1 MQAMSASA
9 VLVGRE
15 AQVEALQEFLHGGP
29 AGRPPVMLVAGEAGV
44 GKTALVDH
52 VLAGAGQPVRR
63 GWTAGRKSAVY
74 EVLAQVLAP
83 TAIGMVGAA
92 MTIEARGWRNH
103 DKRLPEDGVGGP
115 RRPRRPAGAAPVLST
130 GSGGLGRE
138 LALVLP
144 GLGPPPAETSQ
155 SALAAAVSAALAGM
169 AGPGRLA
176 VFLDDL
182 QWADDATLDLLPA
195 LAGAIGGGPV
205 ALIGCYRSD
214 ELPRDHR
221 LRAARAEL
229 RRSRQLAEIDL
240 APLPGP
246 CVAAI
251 LAALLGAQPEPDLV
265 SVVADRADG
274 IPFAVEE
281 LAAALRLGGHLDY
294 REGTVGLAGTGS
306 AVIPEG
312 IREAVLLRATQLGPD
327 AAPVLDAAA
336 VAGNEFDVELV
347 LAVAGAPEWPEQLTS
362 CGLVSAVSDGRA
374 AFRHALTRD
383 AAYAA
388 VPWSRRRALHQA
400 IAGRLAAA
408 HAPPAL
414 IAEHL
419 LAARDLGGARAALV
433 AAAAA
438 DYAVHAYRDAAR
450 ALRTALDL
458 WPPRGED
465 AERLAVVD
473 QLARCAEMCSEHA
486 EAVTLLREL
495 ADGYRGAARD
505 GAAHDRAARDGAAQ
519 ERLAG
524 AQRRLALAHELL
536 GQWDAALAAREAAAV
551 AFAAAGQPAEAAV
564 ERLAAAAHLRSAASF
579 SAALDTLAAARPD
592 AEASGRADLL
602 LRIDGLRGNVLSRM
616 GRTREGLATV
626 RASLDA
632 ALAQALAGPAAE
644 LYQRLADSLE
654 HAGEYGA
661 ATVAYTTG
669 YEFCQEHGEQTAGQ
683 LCRACVTA
691 VLFVAGHWDRA
702 LEVCADATG
711 ADGALPHARAV
722 GTGIGGLIHA
732 FRGSAATARRDLL
745 AATSIATR
753 IELTAMELLSGW
765 GLCVLD
771 DATGAQEAAVARAR
785 RILARWEESG
795 ERHYTI
801 AIAQWSSTLFAEA
814 GDPAGARACAAV
826 LARIAEATAQPEA
839 LAALAHALGE
849 TAHLDGAPG
858 TGAQE
863 LLRAAES
870 FASLGLP
877 LATAQAQRRAAA
889 ALAAAGQT
897 AAAADQLRAAHGVF
911 AGLGAARAAGQC
923 AAGLVALGRKPPR
936 RPGGGRRAGALSRR
950 ESEVMA
956 LVAQGLTSRDIGG
969 RLFLSPRTVEMH
981 VQNSLDKLGCR
992 TRAEAV
998 RRLTELGTWSGAA
1011 ASAP

>member
-1 MQAMSASA
+1 
-9 VLVGRE
+9 
-15 AQVEALQEFLHGGP
+15 
-29 AGRPPVMLVAGEAGV
+29 
-44 GKTALVDH
+44 
-52 VLAGAGQPVRR
+52 
-63 GWTAGRKSAVY
+63 
-74 EVLAQVLAP
+74 
-83 TAIGMVGAA
+83 
-92 MTIEARGWRNH
+92 
-103 DKRLPEDGVGGP
+103 
-115 RRPRRPAGAAPVLST
+115 
-130 GSGGLGRE
+130 
-138 LALVLP
+138 
-144 GLGPPPAETSQ
+144 
-155 SALAAAVSAALAGM
+155 
-169 AGPGRLA
+169 
-176 VFLDDL
+176 
-182 QWADDATLDLLPA
+182 
-195 LAGAIGGGPV
+195 
-205 ALIGCYRSD
+205 
-214 ELPRDHR
+214 
-221 LRAARAEL
+221 
-229 RRSRQLAEIDL
+229 
-240 APLPGP
+240 
-246 CVAAI
+246 
-251 LAALLGAQPEPDLV
+251 
-265 SVVADRADG
+265 
-274 IPFAVEE
+274 
-281 LAAALRLGGHLDY
+281 
-294 REGTVGLAGTGS
+294 VGLAGTGD

-312 IREAVLLRATQLGPD
+312 IREAVLLRAAQLGPD
-327 AAPVLDAAA
+327 VAPVLDAAA

-347 LAVAGAPEWPEQLTS
+347 LTVAGVPEWPEQLAS

-400 IAGRLAAA
+400 IAGRLAAG

-419 LAARDLGGARAALV
+419 LAARDLPAARAALV
-433 AAAAA
+433 AAAAQ

-458 WPPRGED
+458 WPPGGED

-473 QLARCAEMCSEHA
+473 QLARCAEMCAEHA
-486 EAVTLLREL
+486 EVVTLLREL
-495 ADGYRGAARD
+495 ADGYRGSAAQD
-505 GAAHDRAARDGAAQ
+505 HAAQDHAAQDHAAQDRAAQARTVQARTVQARTVQ
-519 ERLAG
+519 ARLAG

-579 SAALDTLAAARPD
+579 PAALDTLAAARPD

-616 GRTREGLATV
+616 GRVREGVATV
-626 RASLDA
+626 RAALDA

-654 HAGEYGA
+654 HAGEYAA
-661 ATVAYTTG
+661 ATAAYTTG

-702 LEVCADATG
+702 LEVCADAAG
-711 ADGALPHARAV
+711 ADGAVPHARAV

-745 AATSIATR
+745 AATSLATR
-753 IELTAMELLSGW
+753 IELTAMELLSAW

-771 DATGAQEAAVARAR
+771 DASGAAEEAAARAR
-785 RILARWEESG
+785 GILARWEQTA

-801 AIAQWSSTLFAEA
+801 AIMQWSSTLFAES

-849 TAHLDGAPG
+849 AASLDGQPG
-858 TGAQE
+858 TAAQE

-870 FASLGLP
+870 FAALGLP
-877 LATAQAQRRAAA
+877 LATAQARRRAGA
-889 ALAAAGQT
+889 ALAAAGET
-897 AAAADQLRAAHGVF
+897 APAADQLREAHEIF
-911 AGLGAARAAGQC
+911 AGLGAGRAAGQC
-923 AAGLVALGRKPPR
+923 AAALVALGRKPPR
-936 RPGGGRRAGALSRR
+936 RARGGRRPGALSRR

-956 LVAQGLTSRDIGG
+956 LVAQGMTSRDIGG

-998 RRLTELGTWSGAA
+998 RRLTELGAWSGAA
-1011 ASAP
+1011 SPVP

>member
-1 MQAMSASA
+1 MRGFGDHAGMGTSGA
-9 VLVGRE
+9 LVGRE
-15 AQVEALQEFLHGGP
+15 AQVEALQEFLQGAR

-52 VLAGAGQPVRR
+52 ALASAGQLVRR
-63 GWTAGRKSAVY
+63 GWAAGRKSAVY
-74 EVLAQVLAP
+74 EVLAQVLTP
-83 TAIGMVGAA
+83 AIGDQPMGR
-92 MTIEARGWRNH
+92 E
-103 DKRLPEDGVGGP
+103 GP
-115 RRPRRPAGAAPVLST
+115 
-130 GSGGLGRE
+130 GRE

-144 GLGPPPAETSQ
+144 ALGPPPAQVSR
-155 SALAAAVSAALAGM
+155 SALAAAVGAVLARL

-195 LAGAIGGGPV
+195 LAGAISGGPV

-221 LRAARAEL
+221 LRTARAEL
-229 RRSRQLAEIDL
+229 RRARQLAEIDL

-246 CVAAI
+246 CVTPI
-251 LAALLGAQPEPDLV
+251 LAALLGAEPDPDLV
-265 SVVADRADG
+265 KAVAGRADG
-274 IPFAVEE
+274 IPFAIEE

-294 REGTVGLAGTGS
+294 RKRTVGLAGTGN
-306 AVIPEG
+306 AVIPQG
-312 IREAVLLRATQLGPD
+312 IREAVLLRAAQLGPD
-327 AAPVLDAAA
+327 TALVLDAAA

-347 LAVAGAPEWPEQLTS
+347 LAVAGVAEWPEQLAS

-400 IAGRLAAA
+400 IAGRLAAG

-419 LAARDLGGARAALV
+419 LAARDLAGARAALV

-458 WPPRGED
+458 WPPGGEN
-465 AERLAVVD
+465 AGRLAVVD
-473 QLARCAEMCSEHA
+473 QLARCAEMCAEHA

-495 ADGYRGAARD
+495 ADGYRDAIQDRTTRD
-505 GAAHDRAARDGAAQ
+505 RAIQDRTTRDRAIQDRAAQDRAAQ
-519 ERLAG
+519 DRLAG

-551 AFAAAGQPAEAAV
+551 AFAAAGQSAEAAV

-579 SAALDTLAAARPD
+579 PAALDTLAAARPD

-616 GRTREGLATV
+616 GRTREGLAIV

-654 HAGEYGA
+654 HAGEYRA
-661 ATVAYTTG
+661 ATAAYTAG
-669 YEFCQEHGEQTAGQ
+669 YEFCQEHGEQASGQ

-702 LEVCADATG
+702 LEVCADAAG

-745 AATSIATR
+745 AATSLATR
-753 IELTAMELLSGW
+753 IELTAMELLSAW

-771 DATGAQEAAVARAR
+771 DDAGAPEAAVARAR

-801 AIAQWSSTLFAEA
+801 AIVQWLSTLFAEA

-858 TGAQE
+858 TAAQE

-877 LATAQAQRRAAA
+877 LAAAQARRRAAA
-889 ALAAAGQT
+889 ALAAAGET
-897 AAAADQLRAAHGVF
+897 APAADQLRAAHEIF

-936 RPGGGRRAGALSRR
+936 RAGGGRRAGALSRR

-956 LVAQGLTSRDIGG
+956 LVARG
-969 RLFLSPRTVEMH
+969 
-981 VQNSLDKLGCR
+981 
-992 TRAEAV
+992 
-998 RRLTELGTWSGAA
+998 
-1011 ASAP
+1011 

>member
-1 MQAMSASA
+1 MQAMGTGR

-15 AQVEALQEFLHGGP
+15 AQVEALHEFLQGAP

-63 GWTAGRKSAVY
+63 GRAAGRKSAVY
-74 EVLAQVLAP
+74 EVLAQVLTPASGQP
-83 TAIGMVGAA
+83 MGPGG
-92 MTIEARGWRNH
+92 RGH
-103 DKRLPEDGVGGP
+103 
-115 RRPRRPAGAAPVLST
+115 
-130 GSGGLGRE
+130 E

-144 GLGPPPAETSQ
+144 GLGPPPAQASQ
-155 SALAAAVSAALAGM
+155 SALAAAVGAALVRM

-195 LAGAIGGGPV
+195 LAGAISGGPV

-229 RRSRQLAEIDL
+229 RRARQLMEIDL

-246 CVAAI
+246 CVTAI
-251 LAALLGAQPEPDLV
+251 LAALLGAEPEPDLV
-265 SVVADRADG
+265 SAVAGRADG

-294 REGTVGLAGTGS
+294 REGTVGLAGTGD

-312 IREAVLLRATQLGPD
+312 IREAVMLRAAQLGPD

-347 LAVAGAPEWPEQLTS
+347 LAVADVPEWPEQLAS

-388 VPWSRRRALHQA
+388 VPWSRRRLLHQA

-414 IAEHL
+414 TAEHL
-419 LAARDLGGARAALV
+419 LAARDLAGARAALV

-458 WPPRGED
+458 WPPGGED

-495 ADGYRGAARD
+495 ADGYRDAIQ
-505 GAAHDRAARDGAAQ
+505 DRAAQDRAIHDGAAQ
-519 ERLAG
+519 DRALQDGAQDRAAQGRLGG

-551 AFAAAGQPAEAAV
+551 AFAVAGQPAEAAV

-579 SAALDTLAAARPD
+579 PAALDTLAAARPD

-616 GRTREGLATV
+616 GRTREGLAIV
-626 RASLDA
+626 RAALEA

-661 ATVAYTTG
+661 ASAAYTAG
-669 YEFCQEHGEQTAGQ
+669 YEFCQKHGEQTSGQ

-702 LEVCADATG
+702 LEVCADAAG

-745 AATSIATR
+745 AATSLATR
-753 IELTAMELLSGW
+753 IELTAMELLSAW

-771 DATGAQEAAVARAR
+771 DAAGAPEAAVARAR

-801 AIAQWSSTLFAEA
+801 AIVQWLSTLFAEA

-858 TGAQE
+858 TAAQE

-877 LATAQAQRRAAA
+877 LAAAQARRRAAA
-889 ALAAAGQT
+889 ALAAAGET
-897 AAAADQLRAAHGVF
+897 APAADQLRAAHEIF

-936 RPGGGRRAGALSRR
+936 RARGGRRAGALSRR

-998 RRLTELGTWSGAA
+998 RRLTELGAWSGTADPA
-1011 ASAP
+1011 RPGGRVP

>member
-1 MQAMSASA
+1 
-9 VLVGRE
+9 
-15 AQVEALQEFLHGGP
+15 
-29 AGRPPVMLVAGEAGV
+29 
-44 GKTALVDH
+44 VD
-52 VLAGAGQPVRR
+52 
-63 GWTAGRKSAVY
+63 
-74 EVLAQVLAP
+74 E
-83 TAIGMVGAA
+83 
-92 MTIEARGWRNH
+92 
-103 DKRLPEDGVGGP
+103 
-115 RRPRRPAGAAPVLST
+115 
-130 GSGGLGRE
+130 
-138 LALVLP
+138 
-144 GLGPPPAETSQ
+144 
-155 SALAAAVSAALAGM
+155 
-169 AGPGRLA
+169 
-176 VFLDDL
+176 
-182 QWADDATLDLLPA
+182 ATLDLLPA
-195 LAGAIGGGPV
+195 LAGALSGGPV
-205 ALIGCYRSD
+205 ALIGCYRGD

-229 RRSRQLAEIDL
+229 RRARQLAEIEL

-246 CVAAI
+246 CVTAI
-251 LAALLGAQPEPDLV
+251 LAALLGAEPEPELV
-265 SVVADRADG
+265 SAVAGRADG

-281 LAAALRLGGHLDY
+281 LAVALRLGGHLDY
-294 REGTVGLAGTGS
+294 REGTVGLAGTGG

-312 IREAVLLRATQLGPD
+312 IREAVLLRAAQLGPD

-347 LAVAGAPEWPEQLTS
+347 LAVAGAPEWPEQLAS
-362 CGLVSAVSDGRA
+362 CGLMSAVSDGRA

-400 IAGRLAAA
+400 IAGRLSAGR
-408 HAPPAL
+408 APPAL

-419 LAARDLGGARAALV
+419 LAARDLAGARTALV

-458 WPPRGED
+458 WPPGGED
-465 AERLAVVD
+465 AERLVVVD
-473 QLARCAEMCSEHA
+473 QLARCAEMCAEHA

-495 ADGYRGAARD
+495 ADGYRAA
-505 GAAHDRAARDGAAQ
+505 AAQEHAAEAGAAQ
-519 ERLAG
+519 GRLAY

-551 AFAAAGQPAEAAV
+551 AFAAAGQPAGAAV

-579 SAALDTLAAARPD
+579 PAALDTLAAARPD

-661 ATVAYTTG
+661 ATATYTAG

-702 LEVCADATG
+702 LEVCADAAG
-711 ADGALPHARAV
+711 ADGAVPHARAV

-732 FRGSAATARRDLL
+732 FRGSAAAARRELL

-753 IELTAMELLSGW
+753 IELTAMELLSAW

-771 DATGAQEAAVARAR
+771 DAAGAPEAAVARAR

-858 TGAQE
+858 TAAQE

-870 FASLGLP
+870 FAALGLP
-877 LATAQAQRRAAA
+877 LATAQARRRAAA
-889 ALAAAGQT
+889 ALAASGET
-897 AAAADQLRAAHGVF
+897 APAADQLREAHEIF

-936 RPGGGRRAGALSRR
+936 RARGGRRADVLSRRADVLSRR

-969 RLFLSPRTVEMH
+969 HLFLSPRTVEMH

-998 RRLTELGTWSGAA
+998 RRLTELGAWSGTAGPVPSRPGPA
-1011 ASAP
+1011 GPVSG

>member
-1 MQAMSASA
+1 
-9 VLVGRE
+9 V
-15 AQVEALQEFLHGGP
+15 
-29 AGRPPVMLVAGEAGV
+29 
-44 GKTALVDH
+44 
-52 VLAGAGQPVRR
+52 
-63 GWTAGRKSAVY
+63 
-74 EVLAQVLAP
+74 
-83 TAIGMVGAA
+83 
-92 MTIEARGWRNH
+92 
-103 DKRLPEDGVGGP
+103 
-115 RRPRRPAGAAPVLST
+115 
-130 GSGGLGRE
+130 
-138 LALVLP
+138 
-144 GLGPPPAETSQ
+144 
-155 SALAAAVSAALAGM
+155 
-169 AGPGRLA
+169 
-176 VFLDDL
+176 
-182 QWADDATLDLLPA
+182 
-195 LAGAIGGGPV
+195 
-205 ALIGCYRSD
+205 
-214 ELPRDHR
+214 
-221 LRAARAEL
+221 
-229 RRSRQLAEIDL
+229 
-240 APLPGP
+240 
-246 CVAAI
+246 
-251 LAALLGAQPEPDLV
+251 
-265 SVVADRADG
+265 
-274 IPFAVEE
+274 
-281 LAAALRLGGHLDY
+281 
-294 REGTVGLAGTGS
+294 
-306 AVIPEG
+306 
-312 IREAVLLRATQLGPD
+312 
-327 AAPVLDAAA
+327 APVLDAAA

-347 LAVAGAPEWPEQLTS
+347 LAVAGVPEWPEQLAS

-400 IAGRLAAA
+400 IAGRLAAG

-419 LAARDLGGARAALV
+419 LAARDLPAARTALV
-433 AAAAA
+433 AAAAQ

-458 WPPRGED
+458 WPPGGED
-465 AERLAVVD
+465 DERLAVVD
-473 QLARCAEMCSEHA
+473 RLARCAEMCAEHA

-495 ADGYRGAARD
+495 ADSYRASAAPGRVQARRAQARASADRVAGDRD
-505 GAAHDRAARDGAAQ
+505 AEDRATQDCAVQA
-519 ERLAG
+519 RLAG

-564 ERLAAAAHLRSAASF
+564 ERLAAAVHLRSAASF
-579 SAALDTLAAARPD
+579 PAALDTLAAARPD
-592 AEASGRADLL
+592 AEAAGRADLL

-616 GRTREGLATV
+616 GRVREGVATV
-626 RASLDA
+626 RAALDA

-654 HAGEYGA
+654 HAGEYAA
-661 ATVAYTTG
+661 ATAAYTAG
-669 YEFCQEHGEQTAGQ
+669 YEFCQEHGEQSAGQ

-702 LEVCADATG
+702 LEVCADAAG

-732 FRGSAATARRDLL
+732 FRGSSAPARRELL

-753 IELTAMELLSGW
+753 IELTAMELLSAW

-771 DATGAQEAAVARAR
+771 DATGAAEAAVARAR
-785 RILARWEESG
+785 RILDRWQETG

-801 AIAQWSSTLFAEA
+801 AILQWSSTLFAEA
-814 GDPAGARACAAV
+814 GDPAGARACAAA

-849 TAHLDGAPG
+849 TASLDGQPG
-858 TGAQE
+858 TAAQE

-870 FASLGLP
+870 FAALGLP
-877 LATAQAQRRAAA
+877 LATAQARRRAGA
-889 ALAAAGQT
+889 ALAAAGET
-897 AAAADQLRAAHGVF
+897 APAADQLREAHELF
-911 AGLGAARAAGQC
+911 AGLGAGRAAGQC

-936 RPGGGRRAGALSRR
+936 RARGGRRAGALSRR

-998 RRLTELGTWSGAA
+998 RRLTELGAWSGAA
-1011 ASAP
+1011 GTAGAVS